1 MPVIDRKKIIT
12 AIVVLIL
19 LVPIFIYI
27 TNPLV
32 VTVEGVGQVEAKP
45 DSATVAFV
53 VYSQKASAKEANDEV
68 VAKSKV
74 FDGILSTYG
83 AASQDIVKSQPTVVP
98 SGLSDPSKAFTA
110 SVSMGAKIKNVEQ
123 ASGLVSV
130 LYANGA
136 YYVSQPILAVDDAT
150 KLEDQAYAKA
160 LSDAGKQVNRLA
172 LRNLKLFRKKIAI
185 TQYSTGGS
193 STVTSKNQVADVKN
207 ETDPTEALNDTFKT
221 TKVVSVTYKMW

>member
-1 MPVIDRKKIIT
+1 MPVLDKKKIIT
-12 AIVVLIL
+12 LIVALALLI
-19 LVPIFIYI
+19 PFIIYI

-45 DSATVAFV
+45 DSATVAFI
-53 VYSQKASAKEANDEV
+53 VYSQKPTAKEANDEV

-83 AASQDIVKSQPTVVP
+83 ATADEIIKSQPTVIP
-98 SGLSDPSKAFTA
+98 TGLTDPGVAFTA
-110 SVSMGAKIKNVEQ
+110 SISMGAKIKNVDQ
-123 ASGLVSV
+123 AVGLVSV

-136 YYVSQPILAVDDAT
+136 YYVSQPVLAVDDSN
-150 KLEDQAYAKA
+150 KLEDEAYSKA
-160 LSDAGKQVNRLA
+160 LSDAGKKINSLA
-172 LRNLKLFRKKIAI
+172 LKNLKLFRKKIAI

-193 STVTSKNQVADVKN
+193 STFTSNTQATNQN
-207 ETDPTEALNDTFKT
+207 ETSPADILSNTFKT